1 MKSLP
6 IAKGRLDRFTVLG
19 GRLLRPELLTENN
32 KFKVGLMVTDVGLA
46 FWLSSFYPPSNLRP
60 IYHFGTIDNYLVS
73 VQFDSFA
80 QAMNRW
86 VNTSESADWP

>member
-46 FWLSSFYPPSNLRP
+46 F
-60 IYHFGTIDNYLVS
+60 
-73 VQFDSFA
+73 
-80 QAMNRW
+80 
-86 VNTSESADWP
+86 